1 MLVYKTEEI
10 FPSSLDPEENGLRY
24 TNEPDPKNKETAI
37 MWEVQMLKAL
47 DLPSIDLM
55 WRMLEKMRP

>member
-37 MWEVQMLKAL
+37 LWELQVLRVLGFPYM
-47 DLPSIDLM
+47 DLI